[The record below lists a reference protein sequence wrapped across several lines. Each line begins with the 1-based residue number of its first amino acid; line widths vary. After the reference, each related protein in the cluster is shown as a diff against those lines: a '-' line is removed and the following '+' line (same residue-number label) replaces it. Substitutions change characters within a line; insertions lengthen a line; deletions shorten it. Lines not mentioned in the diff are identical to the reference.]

1 MTEIERTVEYQ
12 PRNQHIEAASI
23 NKVKHTPISGT
34 TYTQKNDFIEFRVN
48 NNGDFINDVKF
59 NCDFTATGTS
69 AGSGTYNLFTSESI
83 NSCFSRITITQG
95 GNLLENIVDYN
106 RIYSVYSRVYSSKFQ
121 HGSIGSMTDLYQDP
135 YGTHPNH
142 TGTGVQI
149 STATGNPPASYV
161 SRKIS
166 VPISLSNLLGPSKRK
181 ALPLALLKGG
191 PLFIRFFLT
200 SNVEEVLYCHNSTAG
215 STATFGA
222 DTSYKLS
229 NVNLEIEHIRYPS
242 EAMAMIKAGI
252 GAEVVFDG
260 VQCISSTNSIGYSAQ
275 ERVIMPNTSYSDV
288 RNVIIAQHYPTLSS
302 NQLNMGVSPL
312 NGTYQA
318 QLLLDGSPVAANRPV
333 GASESNAVMNSIPEF
348 AKSVIQLNRPVN
360 MADDT
365 QTAIGP
371 TQATS
376 AEPIYNFTNNNGG
389 TGTAGQVFNP
399 TDNPVPTVASFGI
412 DANTLGVAPY
422 FGYIGFDLVQN
433 GDPSRAQT
441 GVDMRGRQL
450 VYDARQTNA
459 IAAGTTNCVV
469 MAILSIG
476 VKYVLDVNS
485 GVMRTVY

>member
-1 MTEIERTVEYQ
+1 
-12 PRNQHIEAASI
+12 
-23 NKVKHTPISGT
+23 
-34 TYTQKNDFIEFRVN
+34 
-48 NNGDFINDVKF
+48 
-59 NCDFTATGTS
+59 
-69 AGSGTYNLFTSESI
+69 
-83 NSCFSRITITQG
+83 
-95 GNLLENIVDYN
+95 
-106 RIYSVYSRVYSSKFQ
+106 
-121 HGSIGSMTDLYQDP
+121 
-135 YGTHPNH
+135 
-142 TGTGVQI
+142 
-149 STATGNPPASYV
+149 
-161 SRKIS
+161 
-166 VPISLSNLLGPSKRK
+166 
-181 ALPLALLKGG
+181 
-191 PLFIRFFLT
+191 
-200 SNVEEVLYCHNSTAG
+200 
-215 STATFGA
+215 
-222 DTSYKLS
+222 
-229 NVNLEIEHIRYPS
+229 
-242 EAMAMIKAGI
+242 
-252 GAEVVFDG
+252 
-260 VQCISSTNSIGYSAQ
+260 
-275 ERVIMPNTSYSDV
+275 
-288 RNVIIAQHYPTLSS
+288 
-302 NQLNMGVSPL
+302 
-312 NGTYQA
+312 
-318 QLLLDGSPVAANRPV
+318 
-333 GASESNAVMNSIPEF
+333 MNSIPEF

-389 TGTAGQVFNP
+389 TGTGGQVFNP